1 MSQLVPQM
9 KEDIPQPSEILQ
21 EYWQCSLLVYSCLSL
36 LEFIVSQNTSGWKRS
51 LFGPAHLLKAGATP
65 MIIRLLRDLSSWI
78 LNLPKDGVPTAC
90 GGGSVPAP
98 SQWQL
103 SSGYPTETALAWL
116 PQPCILAGLLPPEWH
131 VPLEMVAHS
140 ARVCSGNMRFTMYFA
155 VLMGSAESW
164 CSSLC
169 DSSLVNVSYNPVFPN
184 PWLTRLG
191 TQGQ

>member
-36 LEFIVSQNTSGWKRS
+36 LEFIVSQNTSGWKKS

-116 PQPCILAGLLPPEWH
+116 PPALHPGWSPPSRVACATGNGCPQCQGLLWKYGIHH
-131 VPLEMVAHS
+131 VLCCPHGE
-140 ARVCSGNMRFTMYFA
+140 CW
-155 VLMGSAESW
+155 VLMLI
-164 CSSLC
+164 SL
-169 DSSLVNVSYNPVFPN
+169 
-184 PWLTRLG
+184 WLISG
-191 TQGQ
+191 